1 MNGNRF
7 LNQSQP
13 QTLYGATM
21 LCYIDG
27 GRGLLYGAGAGLLML
42 IAIGLLI
49 GGYGIANEKRWGYV
63 VAVGAA
69 ILQVGLLVL
78 FHQLRV
84 FGFPQIMDF
93 MFDALLVAL
102 LLHPMSRDYQRLW
115 FR

>member
-1 MNGNRF
+1 
-7 LNQSQP
+7 
-13 QTLYGATM
+13 M

-27 GRGLLYGAGAGLLML
+27 GRGLLYGAGAGLLMLML

-78 FHQLRV
+78 FYQLRV
-84 FGFPQIMDF
+84 FGFPQIMNF